1 MRFAILPLLIH
12 RESQFVPAGNDV
24 LIQVPP
30 RVCAFSGQMT
40 LSKPSYQHMMLR
52 VEAWPLLFGRIGHP
66 GSFDEQASHGSRLIV
81 LLLSFFA
88 WRGLGIRPL
97 PQQLANQPFLM

>member
-24 LIQVPP
+24 LIQLPP

-40 LSKPSYQHMMLR
+40 LSKPSYQRMMLR
-52 VEAWPLLFGRIGHP
+52 VEAWPLFGRIDQP
-66 GSFDEQASHGSRLIV
+66 GSFDEQASNGSRLIV

-88 WRGLGIRPL
+88 WRAGDL
-97 PQQLANQPFLM
+97 PFGARTSKPALLDVS